1 MIDTYVMQ
9 DASEI
14 LRYDQMGI
22 PLYIQRDKLS
32 DYPDWKV
39 FEFLQAGGQPGP
51 SKRYR
56 RQHYS
61 GCTCLWF

>member
-22 PLYIQRDKLS
+22 PLYIKGINCQIIQIGK
-32 DYPDWKV
+32 PFATGMK
-39 FEFLQAGGQPGP
+39 
-51 SKRYR
+51 
-56 RQHYS
+56 
-61 GCTCLWF
+61 T